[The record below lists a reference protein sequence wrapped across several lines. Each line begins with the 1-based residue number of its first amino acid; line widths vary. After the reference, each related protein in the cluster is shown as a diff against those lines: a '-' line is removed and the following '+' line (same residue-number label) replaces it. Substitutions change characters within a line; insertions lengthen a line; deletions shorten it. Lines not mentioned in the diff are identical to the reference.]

1 MSGTLVDRLLQDS
14 RDRLLLGQSEAYQDA
29 AFDPESAREAAD
41 VVRRLGDAR
50 AYHVLM
56 ALRSAAPET
65 YEALPA
71 DLRAAVLVDA
81 LRHAFQFND
90 WGYLEPGGGY
100 DGPAAAALLETGE
113 SAAGALRS
121 LLDDDE
127 KAQMTGSE
135 IAEFARLYRYRRKDF
150 AYRYLS
156 LLLGRE
162 PQFAADPEARDRAI
176 AELTAA

>member
-1 MSGTLVDRLLQDS
+1 MSDQLVDQLLQDS
-14 RDRLLLGQSEAYQDA
+14 RDRLLLGQSEAYFDA
-29 AFDPESAREAAD
+29 AFDAASAKRAAS
-41 VVRRLGDAR
+41 VVSELGDAR

-81 LRHAFQFND
+81 LRNGFQFND

-113 SAAGALRS
+113 SAVAPLRD
-121 LLDDDE
+121 LLDDDS

-135 IAEFARLYRYRRKDF
+135 IAEFARLYRYRIKDF

-156 LLLGRE
+156 LLLGRQ
-162 PQFAADPEARDRAI
+162 PGFDKDPESRDQAI
-176 AELTAA
+176 AELAAT